1 MDGDFL
7 VERVRLYLVK
17 DKIVGLTKLDY
28 IQLIFFDGLYIL
40 HLESVFNSCCFD
52 NLDNKANFAGDR
64 FLANTI
70 NYVLEIILYI
80 DFFFRGVLL
89 ALVELCVSLVREA
102 DFIADVLFHSRALL
116 INERFTIRGVV
127 SGGFHKSL
135 GPAVDPHI
143 CFSHAFVETDG

>member
-1 MDGDFL
+1 MDGDLF
-7 VERVRLYLVK
+7 VERVRLYFVK
-17 DKIVGLTKLDY
+17 DKIAGLMKLNY
-28 IQLIFFDGLYIL
+28 IQLIFFNGLYIL
-40 HLESVFNSCCFD
+40 HWESEFSSCCFD
-52 NLDNKANFAGDR
+52 NLDNKANFPGDR

-70 NYVLEIILYI
+70 NYILEIILYRN
-80 DFFFRGVLL
+80 FFFWWVLL

-116 INERFTIRGVV
+116 INVRFTIRGVV